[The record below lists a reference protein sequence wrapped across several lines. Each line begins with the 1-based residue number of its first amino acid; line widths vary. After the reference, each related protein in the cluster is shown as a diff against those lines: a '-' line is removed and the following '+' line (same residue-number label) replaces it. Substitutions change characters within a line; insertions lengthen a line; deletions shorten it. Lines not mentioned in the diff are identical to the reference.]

1 MTEQKPE
8 QKLEKPPVMWIVIA
22 FAFVILLGIFG
33 R

>member
-22 FAFVILLGIFG
+22 FALVILLGIFA

>member
-1 MTEQKPE
+1 MTEQNPE

-22 FAFVILLGIFG
+22 FALVILLGVFA